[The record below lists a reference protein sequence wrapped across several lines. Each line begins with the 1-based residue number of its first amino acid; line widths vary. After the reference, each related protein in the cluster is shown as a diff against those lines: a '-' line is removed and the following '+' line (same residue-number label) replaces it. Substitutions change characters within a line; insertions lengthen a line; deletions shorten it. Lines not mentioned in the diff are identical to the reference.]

1 MKLPKLKEHVRTV
14 AARAGI
20 LLVLPLLAVLAICA
34 QIRQKLVLD
43 R

>member
-1 MKLPKLKEHVRTV
+1 MRILKLREQLRYLFS
-14 AARAGI
+14 RASI